1 MVNSGGPVGWP
12 SAQVVQGA
20 TLSAIDVYIYIIMYY
35 IYIIMYYIYIL
46 ISIIENIGAQRC
58 ICIRHNIHDV
68 PCFGGCLIKLNR
80 IRTGEHPLSM
90 GLSVENGLI
99 IAGGPENST
108 GPWIGFRVKFQG
120 TLFLSMKKYIYID
133 YRL

>member
-1 MVNSGGPVGWP
+1 M
-12 SAQVVQGA
+12 
-20 TLSAIDVYIYIIMYY
+20 YIYISLCIIY
-35 IYIIMYYIYIL
+35 IYIYHYVLYIYIL

-58 ICIRHNIHDV
+58 ICIRHIIHDV

-108 GPWIGFRVKFQG
+108 DPWIGFRVKFQG
-120 TLFLSMKKYIYID
+120 TLFLSMKKIYIYI
-133 YRL
+133 